1 MPRVIMQPSFG
12 RGIPQKRWKRTLDT
26 EIRFTTPPY
35 ADALRPGDLG
45 RLIAMHP
52 SGRARFWGAMKGQN
66 RNYDTKL
73 STGDVVLFT
82 GSLQVRAIGRVG
94 VILRDAAALGD
105 LLWEPHPEVGGWC
118 NIYSEPF
125 SSSRAGR

>member
-1 MPRVIMQPSFG
+1 LEAHARHRDSVHNA
-12 RGIPQKRWKRTLDT
+12 
-26 EIRFTTPPY
+26 PY

-45 RLIAMHP
+45 RLNAMHP

-105 LLWEPHPEVGGWC
+105 LLWEPHQRLEAGATSTVSLFHP
-118 NIYSEPF
+118 
-125 SSSRAGR
+125 RARDVNR